1 MTTFKFLWNGI
12 KVDNSKLQRGSY
24 SIGNLIP
31 GLVDRCDIGHPE
43 ATITIYAKNY
53 SGFSAAVWEA
63 FDVQNDS
70 DGMTDYFE
78 TDRIRVRPDHP
89 LYSQVLKAAEAAHAH
104 SDKMQ
109 AKREQRWAERRLAAA

>member
-1 MTTFKFLWNGI
+1 MATFKFLWNGI
-12 KVDNSKLQRGSY
+12 KVDNGKLQRGSY
-24 SIGNLIP
+24 SIGNLI
-31 GLVDRCDIGHPE
+31 GHPE
-43 ATITIYAKNY
+43 ATITIYARNY

-89 LYSQVLKAAEAAHAH
+89 LYSQVVKAAEAAHAH